1 MKRPTRI
8 AVVVLLTLLTV
19 GCVTT
24 SKYKKLEVQAN
35 ALQTEQQKLQAQA
48 AQLTEENNKL
58 KTDVEDLKTQQA
70 ALTQER
76 DALKQQTAATST
88 KYDEV
93 VGQLSEQVKA
103 GQLQITQYKNM
114 LTVDVAE
121 KFFFDSGSATIKSSG
136 KELLKQ
142 VGAALSQYQDKVIR
156 VAGHTD
162 NVPTA
167 KGSRFPSNWE
177 LSTARATSVVRFLQ
191 DQCGVQ
197 PERLIAAGRGQ
208 YAPVASNDTPEAARR
223 TGGSSSS

>member
-1 MKRPTRI
+1 M
-8 AVVVLLTLLTV
+8 
-19 GCVTT
+19 TT

-136 KELLKQ
+136 KEPLKQ
-142 VGAALSQYQDKVIR
+142 VGAALSQYQDSSDSR
-156 VAGHTD
+156 RRPHRQRANREGQP
-162 NVPTA
+162 VPQQLGALDGTRHFR
-167 KGSRFPSNWE
+167 GP
-177 LSTARATSVVRFLQ
+177 LPPGPVRR
-191 DQCGVQ
+191 
-197 PERLIAAGRGQ
+197 PA
-208 YAPVASNDTPEAARR
+208 
-223 TGGSSSS
+223 